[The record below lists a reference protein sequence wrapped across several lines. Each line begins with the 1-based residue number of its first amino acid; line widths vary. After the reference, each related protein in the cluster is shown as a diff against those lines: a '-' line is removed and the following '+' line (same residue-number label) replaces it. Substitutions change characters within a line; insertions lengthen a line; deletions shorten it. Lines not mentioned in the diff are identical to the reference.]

1 MLSNKIKREFIKFL
15 SPIYKIY
22 SFYKLCYF
30 KKCNP
35 KDIAEK
41 RYFKTFGRH
50 IDWNHPTEFNEKI
63 RWMQFNSDTSK
74 WTLLADK
81 YKVRDY
87 VKSKGYDD
95 ILIPL
100 LGMWEK
106 ADNIDFDKLPNS
118 FVIKTN
124 HGCGEVITVRNKSNE
139 NLKIIRS
146 KMNHFINTPFGYR
159 TAEPHYLKI
168 HPVIIAEEML
178 ENDCKWSSSLV
189 DYKFYC
195 FYGEPYCCAVFFN
208 RDIVNHKR
216 CAEIYDMEWCRH
228 DEWINDN
235 HKPEVPI
242 DIPCPK
248 SFNQMILACQD
259 LAAEFPFVRMDFY
272 ESNGHLYFGEF
283 TFTPAAMTG
292 GSLSRLLL
300 DKLGE
305 RLVITDIMKKMC

>member
-1 MLSNKIKREFIKFL
+1 MLCNKTKKRFINL
-15 SPIYKIY
+15 SGPLYNIY
-22 SFYKLCYF
+22 SFYKLRNLKNCDPR
-30 KKCNP
+30 K
-35 KDIAEK
+35 IADK

-63 RWMQFNSDTSK
+63 RWMQFNTDTSK

-87 VKSKGYDD
+87 VKSKGYED

-106 ADNIDFDKLPNS
+106 AEDIDFDTLPQS

-124 HGCGEVITVRNKSNE
+124 HGCGEVITVSNKTKVNM
-139 NLKIIRS
+139 KIIRS
-146 KMNHFINTPFGYR
+146 KMKHFLNTPFGYR

-168 HPVIIAEEML
+168 PPVIIAEYLL
-178 ENDCKWSSSLV
+178 ENDCTWSSSLV

-195 FYGEPYCCAVFFN
+195 FHGEPYCCAVFFN

-235 HKPEVPI
+235 HKPEVTI
-242 DIPCPK
+242 DIPCPRC
-248 SFNQMILACQD
+248 FNQMINACQD
-259 LAAEFPFVRMDFY
+259 LSAEFPFVRMDFY
-272 ESNGHLYFGEF
+272 EVNGYLYFGEF

-292 GSLSRLLL
+292 GSLSQVLL

-305 RLVITDIMKKMC
+305 LIDVTKYLKR